1 MAQMNVSVPD
11 PMKDWCEQQVTS
23 GRYSTT
29 SDYVRD
35 LIRKDQDT
43 RMSTSVLQAL
53 ADEGLSSGVSERSLD
68 EIFDLAKERAA
79 AALLNED

>member
-11 PMKDWCEQQVTS
+11 PMKDWCEQQVKS